1 MGNLKENFWGQK
13 VQVSSNR
20 SLLTNKNAQQ
30 PANMGNIGC

>member
-20 SLLTNKNAQQ
+20 GLLTNKNAQQ
-30 PANMGNIGC
+30 PANMDNIGC